1 LAEEIASIRFGEW
14 PIWFPGKVINETALL
29 VARLRWTWDACVRL
43 APAPPAGDLKRNA
56 TGLAASPPPEPGDA
70 VDIDLVVA
78 TGKPYWLQERR
89 ARADN
94 ACLGPLRNDADLWLT
109 GTVVKRI
116 AAHYPPPPHAV
127 APKPNGRQDELRG
140 LAAGVDPEGFL
151 WLTEQR
157 MSRSALEASTVGSSH

>member
-1 LAEEIASIRFGEW
+1 MDLGRLCSPAASAAGRRPKARCHRTGR
-14 PIWFPGKVINETALL
+14 PSTARAWGRHGHRSRRRDRKA
-29 VARLRWTWDACVRL
+29 V
-43 APAPPAGDLKRNA
+43 
-56 TGLAASPPPEPGDA
+56 LAAGA
-70 VDIDLVVA
+70 
-78 TGKPYWLQERR
+78 Q

-127 APKPNGRQDELRG
+127 APKPKDRQDELRG

-157 MSRSALEASTVGSSH
+157 MSRSALEASAVEGSD